1 MELRGTI
8 KVILDAVKVN
18 DKLTKQQMVLTID
31 EDTKYP
37 QNIAIEFLNE
47 KLDLVKKQSI
57 GNKVAVAVNLR
68 GNEYN
73 GKYYNNIVGWR
84 VTNIVNNEV
93 TNTQQNPARQEV
105 DLPF

>member
-8 KVILDAVKVN
+8 KVIAEPVKVS
-18 DKLTKQQMVLTID
+18 DKFTKQQLVLTID

-37 QNIAIEFLNE
+37 QDIAIEFVND
-47 KLDLVKKQSI
+47 KLSLVAKQKV
-57 GNKVAVAVNLR
+57 GDKVAVGVNLR

-73 GKYYNNIVGWR
+73 GKYYNNIVGWK
-84 VTNIVNNEV
+84 VANIINNEV
-93 TNTQQNPARQEV
+93 TNTQQNPAREGV

>member
-8 KVILDAVKVN
+8 KVIAEPVKVS
-18 DKLTKQQMVLTID
+18 DKFTKQQLVLTID

-37 QNIAIEFLNE
+37 QDIAIEFVND
-47 KLDLVKKQSI
+47 KLSLVTKQKV
-57 GNKVAVAVNLR
+57 GDKVAVGVNLR

-73 GKYYNNIVGWR
+73 GKYYNNIVGWK
-84 VTNIVNNEV
+84 VANIINNEV
-93 TNTQQNPARQEV
+93 TNTQQNPAREGV